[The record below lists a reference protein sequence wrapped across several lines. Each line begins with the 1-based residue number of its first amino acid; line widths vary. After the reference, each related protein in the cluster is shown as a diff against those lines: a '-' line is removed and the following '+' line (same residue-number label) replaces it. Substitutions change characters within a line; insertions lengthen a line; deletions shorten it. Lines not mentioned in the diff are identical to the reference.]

1 MKNSE
6 YPFVM
11 GTIYKWLRDLGYADP
26 SWTAKA
32 LTEIFASVDKDM
44 IATRKEAEKLAS
56 SN

>member
-11 GTIYKWLRDLGYADP
+11 GSIYKWLRDLGYESP

-32 LTEIFASVDKDM
+32 LTEIFASVDKEL
-44 IATRKEAEKLAS
+44 IRTREEARKLAS